1 MNAKLTLK
9 LNEAIIEKAKKY
21 AQKNHQSL
29 SELVENYFKALTD
42 ESGKEEDNY
51 GSLTTEL
58 SGVINAA
65 DIENYQEQ
73 YTKYLTEKYQ

>member
-9 LNEAIIEKAKKY
+9 LNEAVIEKAKKY
-21 AQKNHQSL
+21 AQKNRQSL

-42 ESGKEEDNY
+42 ESGNEQDDY
-51 GSLTTEL
+51 GALTTEL

-65 DIENYQEQ
+65 DIENYKEK
-73 YTKYLTEKYQ
+73 YTEYLAEKYQ

>member
-9 LNEAIIEKAKKY
+9 LNEAVIEKAKKY

-42 ESGKEEDNY
+42 ESGKEQDDY
-51 GSLTTEL
+51 GTLTTEL
-58 SGVINAA
+58 SGVISTA
-65 DIENYQEQ
+65 DIENY
-73 YTKYLTEKYQ
+73 KEKYTEYLVEKHQ